1 MDDIRVL
8 VVDERPGLTQ
18 GLLLALP
25 KRGHVRVLGPVLD
38 APAANEVIEEGLAD
52 VVVVA
57 LDRADDRGIEIVAAI
72 RDAHEHARI
81 LVATLHGG
89 PETAAVALAA
99 GARGVLPTEREV
111 HPLIDAFRRVSAGEL
126 VLPAR
131 DLSSLVDRLR
141 DRQPARNDR
150 ALLGSLTGRETEI
163 LTLLAD
169 GMATQ
174 DVAARLHISPL
185 TVQSHVKNILA
196 KLGVHTKVEAVRI
209 AWREGL
215 RAATRTA

>member
-1 MDDIRVL
+1 MDDFNVL

-25 KRGHVRVLGPVLD
+25 KRGHVRILGPVPD
-38 APAANEVIEEGLAD
+38 ARAANEVIEDGLAD
-52 VVVVA
+52 VLVVA
-57 LDRADDRGIEIVAAI
+57 LDRSDDRGIEIVAAI
-72 RDAHEHARI
+72 VEAHHDVHI
-81 LVATLHGG
+81 LVATLRDG

-99 GARGVLPTEREV
+99 GARGVLPAEREA
-111 HPLIDAFRRVSAGEL
+111 HPLIDAFRRVRAGEL

-141 DRQPARNDR
+141 DRRPARDDR
-150 ALLGSLTGRETEI
+150 VLLGSLTGRETEI
-163 LTLLAD
+163 LSLLAD

-215 RAATRTA
+215 RATTRTA

>member
-1 MDDIRVL
+1 MDDIKVL

-25 KRGHVRVLGPVLD
+25 KRGHVRILGPVPD
-38 APAANEVIEEGLAD
+38 ARSANEAIDEGLAD
-52 VVVVA
+52 VVVVV
-57 LDRADDRGIEIVAAI
+57 LDRADEGGIAIVAAI

-99 GARGVLPTEREV
+99 GARGVLPTERAA
-111 HPLIDAFRRVSAGEL
+111 HPLIDAFRRVRAGEL

-131 DLSSLVDRLR
+131 DLPSLVDRLR
-141 DRQPARNDR
+141 DRRPARDDR

-163 LTLLAD
+163 LSLLAD
-169 GMATQ
+169 GMSTQ

-185 TVQSHVKNILA
+185 TVQSHVKNILG